1 MSKITIIGSGFSGLA
16 SACYAAKQGH
26 EVTVLE
32 KNTMVGGRARYFKQ
46 NDFLFEMGPSWYWM
60 PDVFERF
67 FNDFGRTTKDY
78 YDLVKLDPGFQI
90 LYNHAEPLTVPASL
104 DELYDT
110 FEAIEKGSAK
120 KLKKFLAEAELKYNI
135 GMQQLVYKPALSWME
150 YMNLE
155 VLSGVAKT
163 HVFKSVRSYVRSFFK
178 DERLV
183 ALMEF
188 PVLFLGAM
196 PNQIPALYTLMNHA
210 ALSQGTWYP
219 MGGMY
224 KVIESMQE
232 LGSSLGVE
240 YKTNCQVNKIS
251 VQQGFASE
259 LQTSLGMFDSD
270 AVIASADYHH
280 VEQNLLDEEFRNYD
294 EKYWDKKTFAPSC
307 LIFFVGVNKKIKK
320 LIHHNLFF
328 DTDFEKHSKEIYESP
343 QWPTNPLFYVCCPSK
358 TDASV
363 APIGHENLF
372 ILVPIAPGLEDT
384 EEKRNSYFDML
395 VKRMEGICGDSFADN
410 IIYKKSYCVKDF
422 VSDYNAYKGNAYG
435 LANTLMQTAV
445 LKPSIANKK
454 VKNLFYTGQLTVPG
468 PGVPPAL
475 ISGKLV
481 VNQVN
486 QYLKHKKHET
496 IIR

>member
-1 MSKITIIGSGFSGLA
+1 MAKVTVIGSGFSGLA
-16 SACYAAKQGH
+16 SACYAAKSGLD
-26 EVTVLE
+26 VTVLE
-32 KNTMVGGRARYFKQ
+32 KNAQIGGRARYFKH
-46 NDFLFEMGPSWYWM
+46 NDFVFEMGPSWYWM
-60 PDVFERF
+60 PDVFEKF
-67 FNDFGRTTKDY
+67 YNDFGKTTSDF

-90 LYNHAEPLTVPASL
+90 LYNNSEPLTVPASL
-104 DELYDT
+104 DELYQT
-110 FEAIEKGSAK
+110 FENIEKGSAD
-120 KLKKFLAEAELKYNI
+120 KLKKFLAEAELKYKI

-150 YMNLE
+150 YVNYD

-183 ALMEF
+183 ALLEF

-196 PNQIPALYTLMNHA
+196 PNNIPALYTLMNHA
-210 ALSQGTWYP
+210 ALSQGTYYP

-224 KVIESMQE
+224 KIVEAMQKI
-232 LGSSLGVE
+232 GSSLGVE
-240 YKTNCQVNKIS
+240 YKINCDVSKIS
-251 VQQGFASE
+251 VSSGIANEVYTSQGVFTAD
-259 LQTSLGMFDSD
+259 T
-270 AVIASADYHH
+270 VIASADYHH
-280 VEQNLLDEEFRNYD
+280 VEQNLLEEQYRNYN

-307 LIFFVGVNKKIKK
+307 LLFFVGVNKKVNK
-320 LIHHNLFF
+320 LTHHNLFF

-343 QWPTNPLFYVCCPSK
+343 QWPSNPLFYVCCPSK

-372 ILVPIAPGLEDT
+372 ILVPIAPGLNDS

-395 VKRMEGICGDSFADN
+395 IKRIETICGDSIVDN
-410 IIYKKSYCVKDF
+410 IIFKKSYCVNDF

-435 LANTLMQTAV
+435 LANTLKQTAV

-468 PGVPPAL
+468 PGVPPAI
-475 ISGKLV
+475 ISGELAA
-481 VNQVN
+481 NQVK
-486 QYLKHKKHET
+486 QYLKQHKHET
-496 IIR
+496 II